1 MEGGGAMSVYL
12 GEDGTLLI
20 KRKADTNGL
29 LRSMLDPEDVNP
41 SRNRFSFDFPH
52 EAIISG
58 DRIEIYTANKLNLEL
73 VEGHDQPDGMWYAH
87 VDDSGGVRLYDE
99 FEQAINGGYSKALA
113 LKKPTHTQ
121 EILVRTR
128 NSRFRC
134 QAQMRQW
141 EITTSRANVDVT
153 TLGEEF
159 VEQFARGLISG
170 QGSTTC
176 IWDYRYKNCDSIE
189 ESAGSERPHYLCEL
203 LLRLKQGALFRGQFF
218 LHVDTTYPYVWYEC
232 DCVVTNVGLSFAPGT
247 VVESRVDFVTT
258 GPIELHT
265 GEPDGFILQED
276 SDLLLQ
282 EDNSNL
288 LIEDAV

>member
-1 MEGGGAMSVYL
+1 MSVYL

-113 LKKPTHTQ
+113 LKKADAHP
-121 EILVRTR
+121 R
-128 NSRFRC
+128 N
-134 QAQMRQW
+134 
-141 EITTSRANVDVT
+141 
-153 TLGEEF
+153 
-159 VEQFARGLISG
+159 
-170 QGSTTC
+170 
-176 IWDYRYKNCDSIE
+176 
-189 ESAGSERPHYLCEL
+189 
-203 LLRLKQGALFRGQFF
+203 
-218 LHVDTTYPYVWYEC
+218 
-232 DCVVTNVGLSFAPGT
+232 PGT
-247 VVESRVDFVTT
+247 HKEQSLPLS
-258 GPIELHT
+258 GA
-265 GEPDGFILQED
+265 
-276 SDLLLQ
+276 
-282 EDNSNL
+282 
-288 LIEDAV
+288 DASVGDHHKSCQCRCNHVG